1 MVFHLHDNM
10 ILLCES
16 HPPHEFIKII
26 LNLMYGKKYIL
37 IKNILRYINKPRG
50 VVIFY
55 MKFDNS
61 LDLPKYE
68 YVEFFC
74 EDNIIFTESV
84 GSSIRKITEVINS
97 LIKKLVE
104 GFNSLMEKTNIDK
117 TIKKLKKLPKGST
130 IKTDI
135 DYKKASKTYI
145 ELLDGYQDVVKNP
158 KKKNTLDVKT
168 KNAEKTRKALKL
180 GAAVAI
186 PVTAVIGY
194 LELLKHKNNYKNY
207 LLCKNMD
214 DYVNSLSD
222 ATKDYPDIKDKNS
235 ERAADIEARAY
246 AAYSNYRKAQRAIQE
261 SEKFRLILYKD
272 IMSSVKSVFTNV
284 KYTFIYGT
292 KDIKDKNRVYS
303 TTDVRNSDESAKS
316 LRSLTDELFGRS

>member
-1 MVFHLHDNM
+1 MSIDN
-10 ILLCES
+10 LAE
-16 HPPHEFIKII
+16 
-26 LNLMYGKKYIL
+26 
-37 IKNILRYINKPRG
+37 
-50 VVIFY
+50 
-55 MKFDNS
+55 
-61 LDLPKYE
+61 LPKYE
-68 YVEFFC
+68 YLSFFC
-74 EDNIIFTESV
+74 EDDTIFTEGV
-84 GSSIRKITEVINS
+84 GSAIHKITDAINS

-104 GFNSLMEKTNIDK
+104 SFKSLMEKTKIDNL
-117 TIKKLKKLPKGST
+117 IKDLKKLPKGTSVQT
-130 IKTDI
+130 KM
-135 DYKKASKTYI
+135 DYKTASKTYI
-145 ELLDGYQDVVKNP
+145 ELLNGYQDVVKNP
-158 KKKNTLDVKT
+158 KKKTNLDDKT
-168 KNAEKTRKALKL
+168 KKAEKTRKALKL
-180 GAAVAI
+180 GAFVAI

-272 IMSSVKSVFTNV
+272 IISSVKSVFTNV
-284 KYTFIYGT
+284 KYTFTYGI